1 MAKGPPRKLTGM
13 SSVPLL
19 VRVSRK
25 TQEALDIC
33 SFELVRPDGAAL
45 PPFAAGAHID
55 VETPGG
61 LIRQYSLCNDSSES
75 NRYFIGVLKDAASRG
90 GSIAMHESL
99 KENDV
104 LRISEPRN
112 HFALAQNTKRSLL
125 LAGGIGITPILCM
138 AERLYS
144 TGSPFELHYCSR
156 SPERMAF
163 YDRILA
169 APFAIDTHMH
179 FDSGHDSQKLNRRAV
194 LESFET
200 DCHVYVCG
208 PPGFIDIVTKT
219 AYQMGWAEEQVHREY
234 FGATVVNS
242 SGDFAFE
249 VRIASTGKTI
259 TIRPNETV
267 LAALSAHGI
276 EIPYSCEQGVCGT
289 CLTRL
294 LGGEPAHRDHFL
306 TEQERR
312 LNDQFLPCCSRSKS
326 KLLIL
331 DL

>member
-1 MAKGPPRKLTGM
+1 MT
-13 SSVPLL
+13 SVPLS

-25 TQEALDIC
+25 TQEALDVC
-33 SFELVRPDGAAL
+33 SFELMLPDGAAL
-45 PPFAAGAHID
+45 PRFAAGAHID

-75 NRYFIGVLKDAASRG
+75 NRYLIGVLKDPASRG
-90 GSIAMHESL
+90 GSVAMNESL
-99 KENDV
+99 KEGDT

-112 HFALAQNTKRSLL
+112 HFALAQGGKRSLL

-138 AERLYS
+138 AERLS
-144 TGSPFELHYCSR
+144 NTGSPFELHYCSR
-156 SPERMAF
+156 SRERMAF
-163 YDRILA
+163 HDRILA
-169 APFAIDTHMH
+169 APFAIHTLMH
-179 FDSGHDSQKLNRRAV
+179 FDNGHDSQKLDLRAV
-194 LESFET
+194 LENPEIG
-200 DCHVYVCG
+200 CHVYVCG
-208 PPGFIDIVTKT
+208 PTGFIDVVTKT
-219 AYQMGWAEEQVHREY
+219 ARELGWTEEQIHREY
-234 FGATVVNS
+234 FAATVLNS
-242 SGDFAFE
+242 SADCEFE

-259 TIRPNETV
+259 SIRPSETV

-294 LGGEPAHRDHFL
+294 LFGEPEHRDHFL